1 MIINQE
7 NVNILFI
14 YVILYLDLLIHF
26 CSYLRR
32 YVVETKFSLSSS
44 SVHEILMTII
54 FVLPYNPK
62 NMFHL
67 LLTTT
72 LTTATAHTFL
82 PTASLTKGRAE
93 LPLKTYPTINPN
105 DLPVSFDARV
115 AWPKC
120 TSIYEIYDQSNC
132 GDCWAVSSVS
142 AMCFLRP

>member
-1 MIINQE
+1 MIINQG

-14 YVILYLDLLIHF
+14 YIILYLDSNPF
-26 CSYLRR
+26 VRSVVNQLRVQQKPSLH
-32 YVVETKFSLSSS
+32 YVSSS

-54 FVLPYNPK
+54 FVLPYPK

-82 PTASLTKGRAE
+82 PTASLTKGRTE
-93 LPLKTYPTINPN
+93 LPLKTYPTINPD

-142 AMCFLRP
+142 AMCFI

>member
-1 MIINQE
+1 MFCIYSFDFFKKNTDPQLMMFTPSKFLS
-7 NVNILFI
+7 NFDDQNICAAL
-14 YVILYLDLLIHF
+14 
-26 CSYLRR
+26 
-32 YVVETKFSLSSS
+32 
-44 SVHEILMTII
+44 
-54 FVLPYNPK
+54 K

-82 PTASLTKGRAE
+82 PTASLTKGRTE
-93 LPLKTYPTINPN
+93 LPLKTYPTINPD

-142 AMCFLRP
+142 AMCFI